1 MTNMKLSSLV
11 KEYPF
16 ATIFLNERHI
26 DYCCGGSHM
35 LYESIAKAGF
45 DREEF
50 LSSLQAFLEDA
61 KNKYKP
67 TVDPSLYDLDIDD
80 LIYHIEATHH
90 LAERT
95 LLTDIDGKL
104 NAILR
109 AHYKNHKEELLKV
122 HTLFSDLRKELLQ
135 HFVEE
140 EQEVFPLL
148 REKATPES
156 VLMVESLED
165 DHEAAGNLIK
175 GLQEVTESF
184 TPPADGCPTYIATYA
199 LMKTLIEDIFLH
211 IFKEN
216 SILFPKYKEG
226 AKHEEIG

>member
-1 MTNMKLSSLV
+1 MTNQKLSELV
-11 KEYPF
+11 KASPF
-16 ATIFLNERHI
+16 ATIFLNEKHI
-26 DYCCGGSHM
+26 DYCCGGEHM
-35 LYESIAKAGF
+35 LYESIAEAGYE
-45 DREEF
+45 REEF
-50 LSSLQAFLEDA
+50 LSSLEAFLSDA
-61 KNKYKP
+61 KNKYKA
-67 TVDPSLYDLDIDD
+67 TVDPSLYALSVDD
-80 LIYHIEATHH
+80 LIYHIESTHH

-95 LLTDIDGKL
+95 LLTEIDGKL

-109 AHYKNHKEELLKV
+109 AHYKTHKEELLKV
-122 HTLFSDLRKELLQ
+122 HSLFSDLRKELLQ

-156 VLMVESLED
+156 LLMVESLED

-175 GLQEVTESF
+175 SLQEVTGSF
-184 TPPADGCPTYIATYA
+184 TPPSDGCVTYVATYA
-199 LMKTLIEDIFLH
+199 LMKTLVEDIFLH

-226 AKHEEIG
+226 AKL